1 MLTIAILI
9 WLWMALLDAPD
20 NVILQGTFFSIAS
33 GSQRKLLARYKR
45 GSAVIVVDCMMDGRV

>member
-20 NVILQGTFFSIAS
+20 NVILQGAWHRLRLSEEIA
-33 GSQRKLLARYKR
+33 GQ
-45 GSAVIVVDCMMDGRV
+45 V